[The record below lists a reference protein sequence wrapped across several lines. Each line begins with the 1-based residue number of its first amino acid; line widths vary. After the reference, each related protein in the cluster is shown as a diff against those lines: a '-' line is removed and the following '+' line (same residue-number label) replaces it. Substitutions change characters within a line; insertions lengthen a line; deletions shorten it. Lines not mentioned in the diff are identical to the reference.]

1 MKKELWQAPVSFII
15 NRAFGFG
22 DPGDDLV
29 SNGNRRTLCTSTSIL
44 VMPEFKSILNALFF
58 FQESIL

>member
-1 MKKELWQAPVSFII
+1 MKKGSWILPLISK

-29 SNGNRRTLCTSTSIL
+29 KQRLT
-44 VMPEFKSILNALFF
+44 VELNAPMD
-58 FQESIL
+58 ILGMQDF